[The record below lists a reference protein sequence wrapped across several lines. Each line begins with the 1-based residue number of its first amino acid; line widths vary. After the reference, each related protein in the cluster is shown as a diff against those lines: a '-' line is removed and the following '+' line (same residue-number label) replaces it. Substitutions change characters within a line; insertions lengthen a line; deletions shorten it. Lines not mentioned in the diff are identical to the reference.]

1 MSTKIDLSGF
11 KKEDIEVVSLN
22 GKSYIV
28 PGNFSSE
35 FSLKVHSTLKQLEE
49 AEKNE
54 DVATCY
60 EILKKWIYEFINIGD
75 NKVTMEDVARE
86 FGDYRLM
93 KKLLETV
100 FELAV

>member
-11 KKEDIEVVSLN
+11 KKEDIEVVSLS

-28 PGNFSSE
+28 PGNFSAE
-35 FSLKVHSTLKQLEE
+35 FTVKVYDTFKELKE
-49 AEKNE
+49 AEEKE
-54 DVATCY
+54 DIISSY

-75 NKVTMEDVARE
+75 NKITMEEVTKE
-86 FGDYRLM
+86 FGDDRLM